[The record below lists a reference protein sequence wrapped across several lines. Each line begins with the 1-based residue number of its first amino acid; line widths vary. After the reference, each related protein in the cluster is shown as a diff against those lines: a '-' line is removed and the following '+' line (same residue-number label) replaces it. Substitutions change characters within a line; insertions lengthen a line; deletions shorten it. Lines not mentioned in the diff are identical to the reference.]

1 MVETQK
7 KTHPPQPKTTWREQS
22 CPFPLPSHFE
32 KGQFWTFQMLIWN
45 FFSNG
50 KGCFSALQETLVIF
64 RRKMGCESDKRVHLQ
79 SSIKP
84 HQLQYKKK
92 LEISKTFFP
101 NPNFSKMRKKVYF
114 FEKRTFQNLDFF
126 CLESSYLES
135 SSHEQLKS
143 KSLDNLW
150 HADRINFNDSK
161 LYWKCDYSPGRWV
174 FLCGEKYLTLPS
186 DWNQLNDTIAQ
197 QITKSCFL
205 Q

>member
-1 MVETQK
+1 MVETKK

-32 KGQFWTFQMLIWN
+32 KGQFWTFKMLIWN
-45 FFSNG
+45 FFPTGRVVFQPCRRHLSFFVERWVVRVINGSTYSLLSNHIS
-50 KGCFSALQETLVIF
+50 F
-64 RRKMGCESDKRVHLQ
+64 
-79 SSIKP
+79 
-84 HQLQYKKK
+84 QYKKK

-114 FEKRTFQNLDFF
+114 FEKRSFQNLDFF